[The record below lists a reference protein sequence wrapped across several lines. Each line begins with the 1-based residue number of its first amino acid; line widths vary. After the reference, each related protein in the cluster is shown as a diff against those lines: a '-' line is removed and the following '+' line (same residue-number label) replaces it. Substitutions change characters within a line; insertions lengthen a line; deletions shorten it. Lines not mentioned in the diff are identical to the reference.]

1 MSSESCCHDHA
12 FYVHFW
18 HQHCALDETLNKGFI
33 WLIDYELSHHIT
45 IPVTLYWFRF
55 IFERTKCLDN
65 LKAYIQRV
73 IVLKNW
79 FVSFFVLNQN
89 VLLSGVLADCVKEH
103 CGSFYTF
110 LKVSWLLLFVVIVS
124 RKMSALHLHFWRN
137 HKKKLLHQPPVAQ
150 QQKQQQ
156 QHAHSPPKGAGKWRK
171 NLLLLFVLLGFTM
184 SIWLFWYM
192 NEDINLRREETLAN
206 MCDERA
212 RMLQDQF
219 NVSMNHV
226 HALAI
231 LVSTFHHEKHTSAID
246 QVNFPST
253 LNFSFYIESSVLI
266 AFRSSVSMNDH
277 LQCSIGLCMVVWY
290 FIYMLTF

>member
-1 MSSESCCHDHA
+1 
-12 FYVHFW
+12 
-18 HQHCALDETLNKGFI
+18 
-33 WLIDYELSHHIT
+33 
-45 IPVTLYWFRF
+45 
-55 IFERTKCLDN
+55 
-65 LKAYIQRV
+65 
-73 IVLKNW
+73 
-79 FVSFFVLNQN
+79 
-89 VLLSGVLADCVKEH
+89 
-103 CGSFYTF
+103 
-110 LKVSWLLLFVVIVS
+110 
-124 RKMSALHLHFWRN
+124 MSALHLNFWRN
-137 HKKKLLHQPPVAQ
+137 QKKKLIHQPPVAQ

-231 LVSTFHHEKHTSAID
+231 LVSTFHHGKHPSAID

-266 AFRSSVSMNDH
+266 VFRSSVSMNDH
-277 LQCSIGLCMVVWY
+277 LQCSIGLCMVV
-290 FIYMLTF
+290 